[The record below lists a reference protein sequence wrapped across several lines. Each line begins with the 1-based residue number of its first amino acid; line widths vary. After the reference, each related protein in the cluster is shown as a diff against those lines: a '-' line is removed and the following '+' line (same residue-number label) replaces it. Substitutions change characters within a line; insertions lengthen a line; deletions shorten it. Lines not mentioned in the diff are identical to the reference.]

1 MPVVDAPPVRERPPA
16 APKPVRETATLKA
29 RREAVGAL
37 GQLAQVPLIAT
48 RQYADVGAL
57 SLYWPSV
64 ADELAKLAESDERI
78 AQVIDP
84 LCQIGPYAGL
94 ITAILPLLLQVAVN
108 HGAVAPGAMGT
119 VPASTLAA
127 QVETGLAQQELQAL
141 QVQAQAEEDARRMRA
156 DIEKAR
162 AEFNGTREHE

>member
-1 MPVVDAPPVRERPPA
+1 MPVVNTPPPVREKAPA
-16 APKPVRETATLKA
+16 SPKPARESAALRA

-48 RQYADVGAL
+48 RQYADVGAV
-57 SLYWPSV
+57 SMYWPGV
-64 ADELAKLAESDERI
+64 ADEVAKLAETDERI
-78 AQVIDP
+78 AQIVDP

-94 ITAILPLLLQVAVN
+94 ITALLPLILQIAVN

-119 VPASTLAA
+119 VPASSLAA

-141 QVQAQAEEDARRMRA
+141 RMQAEAEEQARAMRA

-162 AEFNGTREHE
+162 EEAKAGHGD